1 MSELGKV
8 VGDMH
13 LASTVRRKLYF
24 VSPILTAAAFDAYE
38 FLGLRRLRVL
48 ARSILGSKPADPPE
62 DFAKSD
68 QAQLRALALDD
79 LRVLDGPFK
88 GMIYGDF
95 STCSPL
101 LPKILGVYE
110 AELHPWILDAI
121 RADYDCV
128 INVGSAEGYYAVG
141 FAYAK
146 PGIEVFAYDI
156 AEITDTMVP
165 RLAALNGLQARVH
178 KRGHCSPAELQA
190 IASRHARPLVF
201 VDIEGFEDALL
212 DLRQAPALR
221 HADIIVETHDVFNPG
236 VTRRLIDRFWPTHRF
251 EIIAGDEDADRAIP
265 DIVRERISDP
275 AVARTF
281 VAESRGMPELWLRF
295 KSRTPRGAPA
305 A

>member
-8 VGDMH
+8 IGDMQ
-13 LASTVRRKLYF
+13 LAGSLRRKLYYL
-24 VSPILTAAAFDAYE
+24 SPILTAAAFDAYE
-38 FLGLRRLRVL
+38 LLGLRRLRVT
-48 ARSILGSKPADPPE
+48 ARSLFRGKPADRPD
-62 DFAKSD
+62 DFAKND

-88 GMIYGDF
+88 GLIYGDF

-110 AELHPWILDAI
+110 AELHPWIFDAI
-121 RADYDCV
+121 RTGYDCV

-141 FAYAK
+141 FAFAI

-165 RLAALNGLQARVH
+165 RLAALNDLQSRVH
-178 KRGHCSPAELQA
+178 KRGHCSPAELEA
-190 IASRHARPLVF
+190 IAARHVRPLVF

-212 DLRQAPALR
+212 DIRQAPALT

-236 VTRRLIDRFWPTHRF
+236 VTRRLIDRLWATHRF
-251 EIIAGDEDADRAIP
+251 EIIAGGEDADRVIP

-275 AVARTF
+275 VVARTF

-295 KSRTPRGAPA
+295 KSRTPRGTPA